1 MKQAA
6 NQSGSIRFIMML
18 SQRPEGT
25 PQSKGGKPLRT
36 SRWGSRQSEMAS
48 ELSQSET
55 GVNRSS
61 AGATVFYFSCV
72 TALISFAVLLA
83 AAVLRGAWSL
93 TAVSGQRFVN
103 PNAMEFAA
111 LAAIGVLGGCG
122 RILMTHCCR
131 FAEASILAPF
141 DYVSMLWATILG
153 FLLFFEVPSESVL
166 VGGGI
171 VIAAGI
177 VVIWRERNA
186 WDVAAAARTSV

>member
-6 NQSGSIRFIMML
+6 NQSRSIRFIMML

-25 PQSKGGKPLRT
+25 LQSKGGKPLRT

-93 TAVSGQRFVN
+93 TPYRGKGS
-103 PNAMEFAA
+103 
-111 LAAIGVLGGCG
+111 
-122 RILMTHCCR
+122 
-131 FAEASILAPF
+131 
-141 DYVSMLWATILG
+141 
-153 FLLFFEVPSESVL
+153 
-166 VGGGI
+166 
-171 VIAAGI
+171 
-177 VVIWRERNA
+177 
-186 WDVAAAARTSV
+186 